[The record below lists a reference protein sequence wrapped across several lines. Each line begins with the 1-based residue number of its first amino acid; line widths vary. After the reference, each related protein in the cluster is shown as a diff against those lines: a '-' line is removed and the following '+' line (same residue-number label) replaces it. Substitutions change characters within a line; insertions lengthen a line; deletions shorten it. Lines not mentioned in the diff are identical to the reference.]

1 LTTASL
7 AGHFLVAE
15 ILVYDNTLEELAH
28 CPFGK
33 PPCGRNSIGA
43 SAMSVEEA
51 NPERLELLWECAR
64 VVLTFMSSRFVEEIG
79 DYPRFVCASSFDLT
93 YVFLTM
99 LKLVTLKVPGWD
111 SAVVAKELRF
121 NGR

>member
-1 LTTASL
+1 MA
-7 AGHFLVAE
+7 
-15 ILVYDNTLEELAH
+15 
-28 CPFGK
+28 
-33 PPCGRNSIGA
+33 A
-43 SAMSVEEA
+43 SAAPVDEA

-64 VVLTFMSSRFVEEIG
+64 VVLSFMTNRFAEEIG

-111 SAVVAKELRF
+111 SAVAAKELRF
-121 NGR
+121 NGRQPSLGVHGRSQS